1 MRDNNDDEA
10 KLPVSQSV
18 SMVHSST
25 APYRR
30 RVFQFLI
37 LISHSLHFLSLV
49 LFFPSHSLCA
59 FSVMNRS
66 WIWISS
72 NSNCVAGSFCGLR
85 REIGRRSAPS
95 RRRLWPAMA
104 LSGMRGLSVFV
115 SDIRNCQN
123 KEQVRLRVDKELG
136 NIRKRFK
143 TEKVRVSLPHFFY
156 FKKLAFD
163 FSRNE
168 FPSLWRQCVLSFA
181 REIIVIICFALFVTC
196 ISDLNRKLLF
206 DEQWRVCMY
215 LCNKCPSGNLC
226 IVECAD
232 RSAFFLILSGACWV
246 YC

>member
-72 NSNCVAGSFCGLR
+72 TPIALPDPSAAGEEGDGGAPLPRGGGSNR
-85 REIGRRSAPS
+85 RWR
-95 RRRLWPAMA
+95 
-104 LSGMRGLSVFV
+104 
-115 SDIRNCQN
+115 C
-123 KEQVRLRVDKELG
+123 
-136 NIRKRFK
+136 
-143 TEKVRVSLPHFFY
+143 
-156 FKKLAFD
+156 
-163 FSRNE
+163 RNE
-168 FPSLWRQCVLSFA
+168 RSPRFHQRHPQLPEQGTREAPRRQGTRQHPNALQN
-181 REIIVIICFALFVTC
+181 RE
-196 ISDLNRKLLF
+196 
-206 DEQWRVCMY
+206 
-215 LCNKCPSGNLC
+215 G
-226 IVECAD
+226 
-232 RSAFFLILSGACWV
+232 
-246 YC
+246 